1 MPWHPKWML
10 QHWPPAR
17 WMLQHSF
24 RMPRHPK
31 VDRRGG
37 LHASART
44 LKNYH
49 LILEKAFKMIPLG
62 KVSYKGL
69 VSVKNNKPT
78 SLNQNLNN

>member
-1 MPWHPKWML
+1 
-10 QHWPPAR
+10 
-17 WMLQHSF
+17 
-24 RMPRHPK
+24 MPRHPK

-44 LKNYH
+44 LQNCH

-69 VSVKNNKPT
+69 VLVKNNKAT
-78 SLNQNLNN
+78 SLNQNLDNWK